1 MPPRRIS
8 ITTGGIMGMLDGLLG
23 GIVGAE
29 MATAVNSFIQ
39 QHGGVQG
46 VIAQLEQQGLGGVAR
61 SWISTGANQPISADQ
76 INKVFGGSGVL
87 GQLAAKAGISPQDL
101 TQKLSQVLPAAIDKL
116 TPGGTIPP
124 KGA

>member
-1 MPPRRIS
+1 M
-8 ITTGGIMGMLDGLLG
+8 GILDGLLG

-29 MATAVNSFIQ
+29 MATAVNAFIQ

-46 VIAQLEQQGLGGVAR
+46 VVAQLEQQGLRGVAR
-61 SWISTGANQPISADQ
+61 SWISTGPNQPISADQ

-87 GQLAAKAGISPQDL
+87 GQLAAKAGLSPQDL